1 MIINE
6 EQIATLHP
14 ICSGAKLMSDNAQ
27 QFVYLPRLKIT
38 VGEIVKTVDGLLC
51 PSKHSN
57 YETRLFLSEP
67 IVERPTIRGQP
78 ANWTV
83 HSILTRTWHSWSWQG
98 VSNDLPLVQM
108 LLSHVGA
115 LR

>member
-1 MIINE
+1 MADDE
-6 EQIATLHP
+6 AIATLRP
-14 ICSGAKLMSDNAQ
+14 ICPGAKLMYDNNQ
-27 QFVYLPRLKIT
+27 QFAYLPGLKIS
-38 VGEIVKTVDGLLC
+38 VGESTKVVDGLLC

-67 IVERPTIRGQP
+67 ISERSTIGGKP

-83 HSILTRTWHSWSWQG
+83 HSILGRAWHSWSWQG
-98 VSNDLPLVQM
+98 VSSELPLVQM
-108 LLSHVGA
+108 LLSHVKA